1 LTFDFAEQFVG
12 VFGPGKWVAAV
23 VIGVDELPDGGSE
36 VFDGGEG
43 AAADGLA
50 SDDPEE
56 DLYLVQPRAPGWGEV
71 QGDPLVARL
80 SQPRA
85 DFGMLV
91 RAVVV
96 VPCRT

>member
-1 LTFDFAEQFVG
+1 LTFDFPEQFVG
-12 VFGPGKWVAAV
+12 VFGPEKWVAAV
-23 VIGVDELPDGGSE
+23 VIGVDEL
-36 VFDGGEG
+36 
-43 AAADGLA
+43 
-50 SDDPEE
+50 
-56 DLYLVQPRAPGWGEV
+56 
-71 QGDPLVARL
+71 PLVARL